1 MSRPL
6 RYGREREREGRA
18 GSKNEKK
25 GGGRL
30 HGKGKEVEGDDFFN
44 VAGIAR
50 TPDTLAKT
58 L

>member
-6 RYGREREREGRA
+6 RYGREREREGPGVRM
-18 GSKNEKK
+18 KRK